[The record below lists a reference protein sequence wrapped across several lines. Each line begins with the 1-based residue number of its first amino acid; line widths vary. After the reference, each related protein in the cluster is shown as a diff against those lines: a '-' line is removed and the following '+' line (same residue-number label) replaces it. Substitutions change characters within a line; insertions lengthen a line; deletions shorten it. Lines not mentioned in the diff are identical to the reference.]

1 MTDVLDLPNICMEDM
16 GHLYPGDIR
25 LSSSALSYKNKSS
38 GKVTVVQTDEIS
50 TVDTTYLANK
60 PGLRILTKDGDLYR
74 FGRFDSSAFEK
85 LKTYIATKWKQ
96 EIGQIDTAIK
106 GWNYGETE
114 IVGKNLQFKVNGLP
128 AFEIPLS
135 NVSNCSSN
143 KNEAIIEFHG
153 NDDCAVGLVEMR
165 FHIPQP
171 EGGADEEMASELFR
185 EKIMQFADVEMETE
199 QPIVLLTGMPC
210 ITPRGRYDI
219 KVFPTFLSFHGK
231 TYDYKILSK
240 SVSRLF
246 LLPHK
251 DKRRVYFVM
260 HINPPIRQGQTR
272 YSYIV
277 FEFNNDEMAEL
288 ELSLTEDQIKN
299 QYEGKIEKNL
309 SGALYQI
316 VVKLFRVFVGIK
328 VTVPPKA
335 ENGEESNAVN
345 CSHKQSHGLLYPM
358 EKGFMYVPKPPIYIR
373 FEEISTI
380 NFARSDVT
388 TKTFDLE
395 ISVKSGG
402 SYTFNSVAKDDFDP
416 LLNFCKGKNLPV
428 TDIKNLKSRPQVPI
442 SIDDVD
448 PYKERLMA
456 DAAGSDGS
464 DSDEEDEDFDV
475 EAELTKKKKKQAED
489 SEATDGS
496 EPSEEY
502 DTMSGEDDDTPK
514 EKKSKKSKEKKD
526 KKSKHKEDKKKKD
539 PNAPKRA
546 QTAYFLWMNEN
557 RSKITKAGMN
567 VAEVAKEGGALWKA
581 MSESEKKPWEEK
593 AKKDKER
600 YEKEIAEYKASGG
613 ASKKSAS
620 PKKPSSQTQKSPSKA
635 KSKEFVSS
643 SSDSDSTEESEQEK
657 KKSKSGAKGSSKA
670 AGKGKKEE
678 KKKTP
683 SSSEE
688 ESEDAVSFYPFACC
702 SSTEAIEDS
711 QEQSPQKPQQEVHVY
726 PEREVQNYSVR
737 VKSTSTPPSGL
748 APIASPDLE
757 EEVRVKKIKVVNA
770 EASMG
775 DIEEPVKKVQ
785 IKQDEFSGLIGNL
798 AGNLLSGGGGGNN
811 LIGGLASNI
820 LGGE

>member
-1 MTDVLDLPNICMEDM
+1 MEDM

-50 TVDTTYLANK
+50 VVDATYLANK
-60 PGLRILTKDGDLYR
+60 PGLRILTKDGDLFR
-74 FGRFDSSAFEK
+74 FGKFDSSSFEK

-96 EIGQIDTAIK
+96 EIGQMDTAIK

-114 IVGKNLQFKVNGLP
+114 VVGKNLQFKVNGLP

-135 NVSNCSSN
+135 NVSNCSTN

-171 EGGADEEMASELFR
+171 EGGADDELASELFR

-299 QYEGKIEKNL
+299 QYGGKIEKHL

-335 ENGEESNAVN
+335 DNGEESNAVN

-373 FEEISTI
+373 FEEISAI

-395 ISVKSGG
+395 ISVKTGG

-428 TDIKNLKSRPQVPI
+428 MDIKNLKSRAQV
-442 SIDDVD
+442 SLGIDEVD

-456 DAAGSDGS
+456 AAADSEDS

-475 EAELTKKKKKQAED
+475 DAELKKKKKKQAED
-489 SEATDGS
+489 SDATDGS
-496 EPSEEY
+496 EPDEEY
-502 DTMSGEDDDTPK
+502 DTGSDEEDAPK
-514 EKKSKKSKEKKD
+514 EKKSKKSKEKKE
-526 KKSKHKEDKKKKD
+526 KRSKHKDEKKKKD

-557 RSKITKAGMN
+557 RSKITKPGMS
-567 VAEVAKEGGALWKA
+567 VADVAKEGGAQWKA
-581 MSESEKKPWEEK
+581 MSEADKKPWEEK

-600 YEKEIAEYKASGG
+600 YEKEMAEYKASGG
-613 ASKKSAS
+613 ASKKSVS
-620 PKKPSSQTQKSPSKA
+620 PKKSSSQSQKSPSKA
-635 KSKEFVSS
+635 KSKEFLSS
-643 SSDSDSTEESEQEK
+643 SSDSDSSEESEKEDK
-657 KKSKSGAKGSSKA
+657 KKGKP
-670 AGKGKKEE
+670 AGKAKKEE
-678 KKKTP
+678 KKKAP

-688 ESEDAVSFYPFACC
+688 E
-702 SSTEAIEDS
+702 
-711 QEQSPQKPQQEVHVY
+711 
-726 PEREVQNYSVR
+726 
-737 VKSTSTPPSGL
+737 
-748 APIASPDLE
+748 E
-757 EEVRVKKIKVVNA
+757 EE
-770 EASMG
+770 STT
-775 DIEEPVKKVQ
+775 DS
-785 IKQDEFSGLIGNL
+785 DEDDSD
-798 AGNLLSGGGGGNN
+798 
-811 LIGGLASNI
+811 
-820 LGGE
+820 